1 MWINIEY
8 MLMLVVR
15 IYSQQKVE
23 SFIKKNRNLKK
34 AKILM
39 DNIFNTGNIIAK
51 IVYEKLTHN
60 IYRN

>member
-1 MWINIEY
+1 
-8 MLMLVVR
+8 LMLVVR

-39 DNIFNTGNIIAK
+39 DNIFNTGNII
-51 IVYEKLTHN
+51 
-60 IYRN
+60 